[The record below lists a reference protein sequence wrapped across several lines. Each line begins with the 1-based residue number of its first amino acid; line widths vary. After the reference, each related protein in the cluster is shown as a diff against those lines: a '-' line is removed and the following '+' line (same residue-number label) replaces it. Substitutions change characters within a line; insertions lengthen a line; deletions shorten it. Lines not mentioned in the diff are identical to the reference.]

1 MKWGN
6 WDAILLAFLAAILQ
20 TTVIYN
26 YLALFFKR
34 ESSLSNNIILITVFI
49 INIICSFITTIF
61 SLPPVVNVILS
72 TVCFSFFLIIFKG
85 HFSSKAIFIALILS
99 IISALELVSRVLLS
113 YKEKLYNSQ
122 IFDIYTEVIAIIILA
137 IFFYV
142 LRLTI
147 KRRVGSKQNNK
158 IHSLILFPISNI
170 IIMGILFYNG
180 YLKNKTTTFA
190 IIIVLILN
198 TLVSYVV
205 MNEIDRAIIQSR
217 KNELIS
223 QQLVNIQ
230 MQNIHLSGQYKL
242 LFNLIHSENRFFLD
256 LYQKNLSSEELY
268 HLLDKRLEHVNKVLI
283 KLQDPKKVNSIQ
295 MVLDYFVK
303 QAQAMGLKVV
313 IEGQDNENITQPD
326 YLLKVM
332 NILTIILSNALEH
345 AKEVKQGEISIN
357 YFGDQRGAI
366 YTVVNNFKKNPKIH
380 DYQIDFLEQ
389 HGLDLQQAHQ
399 IVDEMSGEITTSV
412 HDNYFKVEVI
422 LPNN

>member
-34 ESSLSNNIILITVFI
+34 KSSVSNFIVILIFI
-49 INIICSFITTIF
+49 INIILSWMTTIF
-61 SLPPVVNVILS
+61 VFPVYINFILS
-72 TVCFSFFLIIFKG
+72 ILCWLLFLIIFNGYLSLK
-85 HFSSKAIFIALILS
+85 FIFITLIFS
-99 IISALELVSRVLLS
+99 ITSSAELIIMVLLS
-113 YKEKLYNSQ
+113 YCKNIYDQ
-122 IFDIYTEVIAIIILA
+122 QMFRIYTEVIIMIILSV
-137 IFFYV
+137 FFYV
-142 LRLTI
+142 LRSII
-147 KRRVGSKQNNK
+147 KRRLGSKQNNK
-158 IHSLILFPISNI
+158 VHSLILFPVSNI
-170 IIMGILFYNG
+170 AIMFILFYNN
-180 YLKNKTTTFA
+180 YLKTKTTTFA

-198 TLVSYVV
+198 TLISYVV
-205 MNEIDRAIIQSR
+205 MNEIDKAIIQSR

-230 MQNIHLSGQYKL
+230 MQNIHLSNQYKQ
-242 LFNLIHSENRFFLD
+242 LFKLIHSENRFFLD
-256 LYQKNLSSEELY
+256 LYQKHLSSEELY
-268 HLLDKRLEHVNKVLI
+268 QLLDKRLEHVNKVLI

-303 QAQAMGLKVV
+303 QAQAKGLKVV

-366 YTVVNNFKKNPKIH
+366 YTVVNTFKKNPKIH
-380 DYQIDFLEQ
+380 DYRIELLEQ

-399 IVDEMSGEITTSV
+399 IVNEMAGEITTSV
-412 HDNYFKVEVI
+412 HDNYFKIEVI

>member
-34 ESSLSNNIILITVFI
+34 KSSINNIIVILIFI
-49 INIICSFITTIF
+49 INIILSWMTTIF
-61 SLPPVVNVILS
+61 VFPVYINFILS
-72 TVCFSFFLIIFKG
+72 ILCWLLFSIVFNGYLSLKAMLIT
-85 HFSSKAIFIALILS
+85 LILS
-99 IISALELVSRVLLS
+99 ITTALELVSVVLLS
-113 YKEKLYNSQ
+113 YCTTLYDQQ
-122 IFDIYTEVIAIIILA
+122 IFRIYNETIVIITLSV
-137 IFFYV
+137 IFYF
-142 LRLTI
+142 LRSI
-147 KRRVGSKQNNK
+147 VKRRLGSKQNNK
-158 IHSLILFPISNI
+158 VHSLILFPITNMA
-170 IIMGILFYNG
+170 IMFILFYNN
-180 YLKNKTTTFA
+180 YLKTRTTTFA

-198 TLVSYVV
+198 TLVSYIV
-205 MNEIDRAIIQSR
+205 MNEIDKAVIQSR

-230 MQNIHLSGQYKL
+230 MQNIRLSNQYKL

-256 LYQKNLSSEELY
+256 LYQKHPSSEELY
-268 HLLDKRLEHVNKVLI
+268 QLLDKRLEHVNKVLI

-303 QAQAMGLKVV
+303 QAQAKGLRVV

-326 YLLKVM
+326 YLLNVM

-357 YFGDQRGAI
+357 YFGDRRGVI
-366 YTVVNNFKKNPKIH
+366 YTVVNTFKKNPKIH
-380 DYQIDFLEQ
+380 DYRIDLLEQ
-389 HGLDLQQAHQ
+389 RGLDLQQAHQ
-399 IVDEMSGEITTSV
+399 IVNEMAGEITTSV

-422 LPNN
+422 LPHN

>member
-6 WDAILLAFLAAILQ
+6 WDAIFLAFLAAILQ

-34 ESSLSNNIILITVFI
+34 KSSISGIIIIIIIITNIFGSYLTTVLILPPIVNIIFAVIYLSLFLMIFDGHLSIKLVFL
-49 INIICSFITTIF
+49 T
-61 SLPPVVNVILS
+61 
-72 TVCFSFFLIIFKG
+72 
-85 HFSSKAIFIALILS
+85 LILT
-99 IISALELVSRVLLS
+99 IGIALELASRVLLS
-113 YKEKLYNSQ
+113 DVRTIYTPQ
-122 IFDIYTEVIAIIILA
+122 IFDIYTEVFAMVILA
-137 IFFYV
+137 TFFYILKSTV
-142 LRLTI
+142 
-147 KRRVGSKQNNK
+147 KRRWGSKQNNK
-158 IHSLILFPISNI
+158 IHSLILFPISNMA
-170 IIMGILFYNG
+170 IMFILFYNN
-180 YLKNKTTTFA
+180 YLKTKTTTFA

-198 TLVSYVV
+198 TLISYVV
-205 MNEIDRAIIQSR
+205 MNEIDKAVIQSR

-242 LFNLIHSENRFFLD
+242 LFSLIHSENRFFLD
-256 LYQKNLSSEELY
+256 LYQKHLSSEELY
-268 HLLDKRLEHVNKVLI
+268 QLLDKRLEHVNKVLI

-303 QAQAMGLKVV
+303 QAQASGLKVV

-345 AKEVKQGEISIN
+345 AKEVNQGEISIN

-366 YTVVNNFKKNPKIH
+366 YTVVNTFKKNPKIH
-380 DYQIDFLEQ
+380 DYRIDLLEQ
-389 HGLDLQQAHQ
+389 RGVDLQQAHQ
-399 IVDEMSGEITTSV
+399 IVDEMAGEITTSV

>member
-34 ESSLSNNIILITVFI
+34 KSSINNIIVILIFI
-49 INIICSFITTIF
+49 INIILSWMTTMF
-61 SLPPVVNVILS
+61 VLPVYINFILS
-72 TVCFSFFLIIFKG
+72 ILCCLLFLIIFNGYLSLK
-85 HFSSKAIFIALILS
+85 FIFITLIFS
-99 IISALELVSRVLLS
+99 ITSSAELIIMVLLS
-113 YKEKLYNSQ
+113 YCKNIYDQ
-122 IFDIYTEVIAIIILA
+122 QMFRIYTEVIIMIILSV
-137 IFFYV
+137 FFYV
-142 LRLTI
+142 LRSII
-147 KRRVGSKQNNK
+147 KRRLGSKQNNK
-158 IHSLILFPISNI
+158 VHSLILFPVSNI
-170 IIMGILFYNG
+170 AIMFILFYNN
-180 YLKNKTTTFA
+180 YLRTKTTTFA

-198 TLVSYVV
+198 TLISYVV
-205 MNEIDRAIIQSR
+205 MNEIDKAIIQSR

-230 MQNIHLSGQYKL
+230 MQNIHLSNQYKQ
-242 LFNLIHSENRFFLD
+242 LFKLIHSENRFFLD
-256 LYQKNLSSEELY
+256 LYQKHLSSEELY
-268 HLLDKRLEHVNKVLI
+268 QLLDKRLEHVNKVLI

-303 QAQAMGLKVV
+303 QAQAKGLKVV

-366 YTVVNNFKKNPKIH
+366 YTVINTFKKNPKIH
-380 DYQIDFLEQ
+380 DYRIELLEQ

-399 IVDEMSGEITTSV
+399 IVNEMAGEITTSV

-422 LPNN
+422 LPHN

>member
-34 ESSLSNNIILITVFI
+34 KSSVSNFIVILIFI
-49 INIICSFITTIF
+49 INIILSWMTTIF
-61 SLPPVVNVILS
+61 VFPVYINFILS
-72 TVCFSFFLIIFKG
+72 ILCWLLFSIVFNGYLSLKAMLIT
-85 HFSSKAIFIALILS
+85 LILS
-99 IISALELVSRVLLS
+99 ITTALELVSVVLLS
-113 YKEKLYNSQ
+113 YCTTLYDQQ
-122 IFDIYTEVIAIIILA
+122 IFRIYNETIVIITLSV
-137 IFFYV
+137 IFYF
-142 LRLTI
+142 LRSI
-147 KRRVGSKQNNK
+147 VKRRLGSKQNNK
-158 IHSLILFPISNI
+158 VHSLILFPITNMA
-170 IIMGILFYNG
+170 IMFILFYNN
-180 YLKNKTTTFA
+180 YLKTRTTTFA

-198 TLVSYVV
+198 TLVSYIV
-205 MNEIDRAIIQSR
+205 MNEIDKAVIQSR

-230 MQNIHLSGQYKL
+230 MQNIRLSNQYKL

-256 LYQKNLSSEELY
+256 LYQKHPSSEELY
-268 HLLDKRLEHVNKVLI
+268 QLLDKRLERVNKVLI

-303 QAQAMGLKVV
+303 QAQANNLKVV

-366 YTVVNNFKKNPKIH
+366 YTVVNTFKKNPKIH
-380 DYQIDFLEQ
+380 DYRIELLEQ

-399 IVDEMSGEITTSV
+399 IVNEMAGEITTSV

-422 LPNN
+422 LPHN

>member
-26 YLALFFKR
+26 YLTLFFKR
-34 ESSLSNNIILITVFI
+34 KSYISSSIILITVFI

-61 SLPPVVNVILS
+61 SLPPIVNVILS
-72 TVCFSFFLIIFKG
+72 AVCFSFFLMIFKG
-85 HFSSKAIFIALILS
+85 HLSSKVVFIALILS

-113 YKEKLYNSQ
+113 YKAKLYNSQ

-137 IFFYV
+137 TFFYV
-142 LRLTI
+142 LRSTI

-170 IIMGILFYNG
+170 IIMFILFYNN
-180 YLKNKTTTFA
+180 YLENKTTTFS
-190 IIIVLILN
+190 IVIVLILN
-198 TLVSYVV
+198 TLISYIV
-205 MNEIDRAIIQSR
+205 MNEIDKAIIQSR

-256 LYQKNLSSEELY
+256 LYQKHLSSEELY
-268 HLLDKRLEHVNKVLI
+268 QLLDKRLEHVNKVLI

-303 QAQAMGLKVV
+303 QAQANGLKVV

-326 YLLKVM
+326 YLLNVM

-345 AKEVKQGEISIN
+345 AKEVKQGEIIIN

-380 DYQIDFLEQ
+380 DYRIELLEQ
-389 HGLDLQQAHQ
+389 RGLDLQQAHQ
-399 IVDEMSGEITTSV
+399 IVDEMAGEITTSI

>member
-34 ESSLSNNIILITVFI
+34 KSSISGIIIIIIIITNIFGSYLTTVLILPNIVNIIFAIIYLSLFLMIFDGHLSIKLVFL
-49 INIICSFITTIF
+49 T
-61 SLPPVVNVILS
+61 
-72 TVCFSFFLIIFKG
+72 
-85 HFSSKAIFIALILS
+85 LILT
-99 IISALELVSRVLLS
+99 IGIALELASRVLLS
-113 YKEKLYNSQ
+113 YVRTIYTPQ
-122 IFDIYTEVIAIIILA
+122 IFDIYTEVFAMV
-137 IFFYV
+137 IFTTLFYV
-142 LRLTI
+142 LKSTV
-147 KRRVGSKQNNK
+147 KRRWGSKQNNK
-158 IHSLILFPISNI
+158 VHSLILFPISNI

-205 MNEIDRAIIQSR
+205 MNEIDKAVIQSR

-256 LYQKNLSSEELY
+256 LYQKHLSSEELY
-268 HLLDKRLEHVNKVLI
+268 RLLDERLERVNKVLI

-303 QAQAMGLKVV
+303 QAQANGLKVV

-326 YLLKVM
+326 YLLNVM

-345 AKEVKQGEISIN
+345 AKEVNPGEISIN

-366 YTVVNNFKKNPKIH
+366 YTVVNTFKKNPKIH
-380 DYQIDFLEQ
+380 DYRIELLEQ
-389 HGLDLQQAHQ
+389 RGVDLQQAHQ
-399 IVDEMSGEITTSV
+399 IVDEMAGEITTSV

>member
-34 ESSLSNNIILITVFI
+34 KSSISGIIIIIIIITNIFGSYLTTV
-49 INIICSFITTIF
+49 
-61 SLPPVVNVILS
+61 
-72 TVCFSFFLIIFKG
+72 
-85 HFSSKAIFIALILS
+85 LILPNIVNIVFAIIYLSLFLMIFDGHLS
-99 IISALELVSRVLLS
+99 IKLVFLTLILTIGIALELASRVLLS
-113 YKEKLYNSQ
+113 DVRSIYTPQ
-122 IFDIYTEVIAIIILA
+122 IFDIYTEVFAMV
-137 IFFYV
+137 IFTTLFYV
-142 LRLTI
+142 LKSTV
-147 KRRVGSKQNNK
+147 KRRWGSKQNNK
-158 IHSLILFPISNI
+158 VHSLILFPISNI

-205 MNEIDRAIIQSR
+205 MNEIDKAVIQSR

-223 QQLVNIQ
+223 QQLINIQ

-242 LFNLIHSENRFFLD
+242 LFSLIHSENRFFLN
-256 LYQKNLSSEELY
+256 LYQKHLSSEELY
-268 HLLDKRLEHVNKVLI
+268 QLLDKRLEHVNKVLI

-303 QAQAMGLKVV
+303 QAQASGLKVV

-326 YLLKVM
+326 YLLNVM

-345 AKEVKQGEISIN
+345 AKEVNPGEIS
-357 YFGDQRGAI
+357 
-366 YTVVNNFKKNPKIH
+366 
-380 DYQIDFLEQ
+380 
-389 HGLDLQQAHQ
+389 
-399 IVDEMSGEITTSV
+399 
-412 HDNYFKVEVI
+412 
-422 LPNN
+422 

>member
-34 ESSLSNNIILITVFI
+34 KSSINNIIVILIFI
-49 INIICSFITTIF
+49 INIILSWMTTIF
-61 SLPPVVNVILS
+61 VFPVYINFILS
-72 TVCFSFFLIIFKG
+72 ILCWLLFLIIFNGYLSLK
-85 HFSSKAIFIALILS
+85 FIFITLIFS
-99 IISALELVSRVLLS
+99 ITSSAELIIMVLLS
-113 YKEKLYNSQ
+113 YCKNIYDQ
-122 IFDIYTEVIAIIILA
+122 QMFRIYTEVIIMIILSV
-137 IFFYV
+137 FFYV
-142 LRLTI
+142 LRSII
-147 KRRVGSKQNNK
+147 KRRLGSKQNNK
-158 IHSLILFPISNI
+158 VHSLILFPVSNI
-170 IIMGILFYNG
+170 AIMFILFYNN
-180 YLKNKTTTFA
+180 YLRTKTTTFA

-198 TLVSYVV
+198 TLISYVV
-205 MNEIDRAIIQSR
+205 MNEIDKAIIQSR

-230 MQNIHLSGQYKL
+230 MQNIHLSNQYKL

-256 LYQKNLSSEELY
+256 LYQKHLSSEELY
-268 HLLDKRLEHVNKVLI
+268 QLLDKRLEHVNKALI

-303 QAQAMGLKVV
+303 QAQAKGLKVV

-326 YLLKVM
+326 YLLNVM

-357 YFGDQRGAI
+357 YFGDRRGAI
-366 YTVVNNFKKNPKIH
+366 YTVVNTFKKNPKIH
-380 DYQIDFLEQ
+380 DYRIELLEQ

-399 IVDEMSGEITTSV
+399 IVNEMAGEITTSV

-422 LPNN
+422 LPHN

>member
-26 YLALFFKR
+26 YLTLFFKR
-34 ESSLSNNIILITVFI
+34 KSYISSSIILITVFI

-61 SLPPVVNVILS
+61 SLPPIVNVILS
-72 TVCFSFFLIIFKG
+72 AVCFSFFLMIFKG
-85 HFSSKAIFIALILS
+85 HLSSKVVFIALILS

-113 YKEKLYNSQ
+113 YKTKLYNSQ

-137 IFFYV
+137 TFFYV
-142 LRLTI
+142 LRSTI
-147 KRRVGSKQNNK
+147 KRRVGSKQNNN

-170 IIMGILFYNG
+170 IIMFILFYNN
-180 YLKNKTTTFA
+180 YLENKTTTFS
-190 IIIVLILN
+190 IVIVLILN
-198 TLVSYVV
+198 TLISYIV
-205 MNEIDRAIIQSR
+205 MNEIDKAIIQSR

-230 MQNIHLSGQYKL
+230 MQNIHLSNQYKL
-242 LFNLIHSENRFFLD
+242 LFKLIHSENRFFLD
-256 LYQKNLSSEELY
+256 LYQKHLSSEELY
-268 HLLDKRLEHVNKVLI
+268 QLLDKRLEHVNKVLI

-303 QAQAMGLKVV
+303 QAQANGLKVV

-326 YLLKVM
+326 YLLNVM

-345 AKEVKQGEISIN
+345 AKEVKQGEIIIN

-366 YTVVNNFKKNPKIH
+366 YTVVNNFKKDPKIH
-380 DYQIDFLEQ
+380 DYRIELLEQ
-389 HGLDLQQAHQ
+389 RGLDLQQAHQ
-399 IVDEMSGEITTSV
+399 IVDEMAGEITTSI

>member
-34 ESSLSNNIILITVFI
+34 KTSISGIIIIIIIITNIFGSYLTTVLILPPIVNIIFAIIYLSLFLMIFDGHLSIKLVFL
-49 INIICSFITTIF
+49 T
-61 SLPPVVNVILS
+61 
-72 TVCFSFFLIIFKG
+72 
-85 HFSSKAIFIALILS
+85 LILT
-99 IISALELVSRVLLS
+99 IGIALELASRVLLS
-113 YKEKLYNSQ
+113 DARSIYNSQ
-122 IFDIYTEVIAIIILA
+122 IFDIYTEVFAMVIFATLFYILKST
-137 IFFYV
+137 V
-142 LRLTI
+142 
-147 KRRVGSKQNNK
+147 KRRWGSKQNNK
-158 IHSLILFPISNI
+158 IHSLILFPISNMA
-170 IIMGILFYNG
+170 IMFILFYNN
-180 YLKNKTTTFA
+180 YLKTKTTTFA

-198 TLVSYVV
+198 TLVSYIV
-205 MNEIDRAIIQSR
+205 MNEIDKAVIQSR

-256 LYQKNLSSEELY
+256 LYQKHLSSEELY
-268 HLLDKRLEHVNKVLI
+268 QLLDKRLEHVNKVLI

-303 QAQAMGLKVV
+303 QAQDNGLKVV

-332 NILTIILSNALEH
+332 NILTIILSNAVEH

-366 YTVVNNFKKNPKIH
+366 YTVVNTFKKNSKIQ
-380 DYQIDFLEQ
+380 DYRIELLEQ
-389 HGLDLQQAHQ
+389 RGVDLQQAHQ
-399 IVDEMSGEITTSV
+399 IVDEMAGEITTSV

>member
-34 ESSLSNNIILITVFI
+34 KSSISGIIIIIIIITNIFGSYLTTVLILPNIVNIIFAIIYLSLFLMIFDGHLSIKLVFL
-49 INIICSFITTIF
+49 T
-61 SLPPVVNVILS
+61 
-72 TVCFSFFLIIFKG
+72 
-85 HFSSKAIFIALILS
+85 LILT
-99 IISALELVSRVLLS
+99 IGIALELASRVLLS
-113 YKEKLYNSQ
+113 DVRAIYTPQ
-122 IFDIYTEVIAIIILA
+122 IFDIYTEVFAMV
-137 IFFYV
+137 IFTTLFYV
-142 LRLTI
+142 LKSTV
-147 KRRVGSKQNNK
+147 KRRWGSKQNNK
-158 IHSLILFPISNI
+158 VHSLILFPISNI

-205 MNEIDRAIIQSR
+205 MNEIDKAVIQSR

-256 LYQKNLSSEELY
+256 LYQKHLSSEELY
-268 HLLDKRLEHVNKVLI
+268 QLLDKRLEHVNKVLI

-303 QAQAMGLKVV
+303 QAQAKGLKVV

-366 YTVVNNFKKNPKIH
+366 YTVVNTFKKNPKIH

-399 IVDEMSGEITTSV
+399 IVDEMDGEITTSV

-422 LPNN
+422 LPHN

>member
-34 ESSLSNNIILITVFI
+34 KTSISGIIIIIIIITNIFGSYLTTVLILPPIVNIIFAIIYLSLFLMIFDGHLSIKLVFL
-49 INIICSFITTIF
+49 T
-61 SLPPVVNVILS
+61 
-72 TVCFSFFLIIFKG
+72 
-85 HFSSKAIFIALILS
+85 LILT
-99 IISALELVSRVLLS
+99 IGIALELASRVLLS
-113 YKEKLYNSQ
+113 DARSIYNSQ
-122 IFDIYTEVIAIIILA
+122 IFDIYTEVFAMVIFATLFYILKST
-137 IFFYV
+137 V
-142 LRLTI
+142 
-147 KRRVGSKQNNK
+147 KRRWGSKQNNK
-158 IHSLILFPISNI
+158 IHSLILFPISNMA
-170 IIMGILFYNG
+170 IMFILFYNN
-180 YLKNKTTTFA
+180 YLKTKTTTFA

-198 TLVSYVV
+198 TLVSYIV
-205 MNEIDRAIIQSR
+205 MNEIDKAVIQSR

-256 LYQKNLSSEELY
+256 LYQKHLSSEELY
-268 HLLDKRLEHVNKVLI
+268 QLLDKRLEHVNKVLI

-303 QAQAMGLKVV
+303 QAQANGLKVV

-345 AKEVKQGEISIN
+345 AKEVNPGEISIN

-366 YTVVNNFKKNPKIH
+366 YTVVNTFKKNSKIH
-380 DYQIDFLEQ
+380 DYQIELLEQ
-389 HGLDLQQAHQ
+389 RGLDLQQAHQ
-399 IVDEMSGEITTSV
+399 IVDEMAGEITTSV

>member
-34 ESSLSNNIILITVFI
+34 KSSVSNIIVILIFI
-49 INIICSFITTIF
+49 INIILSWMTTIF
-61 SLPPVVNVILS
+61 VFPVYINFILS
-72 TVCFSFFLIIFKG
+72 ILCWLLFLIIFNGYLSLK
-85 HFSSKAIFIALILS
+85 FIFITLIFS
-99 IISALELVSRVLLS
+99 ITSSAELIIMVLLS
-113 YKEKLYNSQ
+113 YCKNIYDQ
-122 IFDIYTEVIAIIILA
+122 QMFRIYTEVIIMIILSV
-137 IFFYV
+137 FFYV
-142 LRLTI
+142 LRSII
-147 KRRVGSKQNNK
+147 KRRLGSKQNNK
-158 IHSLILFPISNI
+158 VHSLILFPVSNI
-170 IIMGILFYNG
+170 AIMFILFYNN
-180 YLKNKTTTFA
+180 YLRTKTTTFA

-198 TLVSYVV
+198 TLVSYIV
-205 MNEIDRAIIQSR
+205 MNEIDKAVIQSR

-230 MQNIHLSGQYKL
+230 MQNIHLSNQYKL
-242 LFNLIHSENRFFLD
+242 LFNLIHSENKFFLD
-256 LYQKNLSSEELY
+256 LYHKHPSSEELY
-268 HLLDKRLEHVNKVLI
+268 QLLDKRLEHVNKVLI

-303 QAQAMGLKVV
+303 QAQASGLKVV

-357 YFGDQRGAI
+357 YFGDRRGAI
-366 YTVVNNFKKNPKIH
+366 YTVVNTFKKNPKIH
-380 DYQIDFLEQ
+380 DYRIELLEQ

-399 IVDEMSGEITTSV
+399 IVNEMAGEITTSV

-422 LPNN
+422 LPHN

>member
-34 ESSLSNNIILITVFI
+34 KSSVSNIIVILIFI
-49 INIICSFITTIF
+49 INIILSWMTTIF
-61 SLPPVVNVILS
+61 VFPVYINFILS
-72 TVCFSFFLIIFKG
+72 ILCWLLFLIIFNGYLSLK
-85 HFSSKAIFIALILS
+85 FIFITLIFS
-99 IISALELVSRVLLS
+99 ITSSAELIIMVLLS
-113 YKEKLYNSQ
+113 YCKNIYDQ
-122 IFDIYTEVIAIIILA
+122 QMFRIYTEVIIMIILSV
-137 IFFYV
+137 FFYV
-142 LRLTI
+142 LRSII
-147 KRRVGSKQNNK
+147 KRRLGSKQNNK
-158 IHSLILFPISNI
+158 VHSLILFPVSNI
-170 IIMGILFYNG
+170 AIMFILFYNN
-180 YLKNKTTTFA
+180 YLKIKTTTFA

-198 TLVSYVV
+198 TLISYVV
-205 MNEIDRAIIQSR
+205 MNEIDKAIIQSR

-230 MQNIHLSGQYKL
+230 MQNIHLSNQYKQ
-242 LFNLIHSENRFFLD
+242 LFKLIHSENRFFLE
-256 LYQKNLSSEELY
+256 LYQKHLSSEELY
-268 HLLDKRLEHVNKVLI
+268 QLLDKRLERVNKVLI

-303 QAQAMGLKVV
+303 QAQDNGLKVV

-357 YFGDQRGAI
+357 YFGDRRGAI
-366 YTVVNNFKKNPKIH
+366 YTVVNTFKKNPKIH
-380 DYQIDFLEQ
+380 DYRIELLEQ

-399 IVDEMSGEITTSV
+399 IVNEMAGEITTSV

-422 LPNN
+422 LPHN

>member
-34 ESSLSNNIILITVFI
+34 KSSVSNFIVILIFI
-49 INIICSFITTIF
+49 INIILSWMTTIF
-61 SLPPVVNVILS
+61 VFPVYINFILS
-72 TVCFSFFLIIFKG
+72 ILCWLLFSIVFNGYLSLKAMLIT
-85 HFSSKAIFIALILS
+85 LILS
-99 IISALELVSRVLLS
+99 ITTALELVSVVLLS
-113 YKEKLYNSQ
+113 YCTTLYDQQ
-122 IFDIYTEVIAIIILA
+122 IFRIYNETIVIITLSV
-137 IFFYV
+137 IFYF
-142 LRLTI
+142 LRSI
-147 KRRVGSKQNNK
+147 VKRRLGSKQNNK
-158 IHSLILFPISNI
+158 VHSLILFPITNMA
-170 IIMGILFYNG
+170 IMFILFYNN
-180 YLKNKTTTFA
+180 YLKTRTTTFA

-198 TLVSYVV
+198 TLVSYIV
-205 MNEIDRAIIQSR
+205 MNEIDKAVIQSR

-230 MQNIHLSGQYKL
+230 MQNIRLSNQYKQ
-242 LFNLIHSENRFFLD
+242 LFKLIHSENRFFLD
-256 LYQKNLSSEELY
+256 LYQKHLSSEELY
-268 HLLDKRLEHVNKVLI
+268 QLLDKRLEHVNKVLI

-303 QAQAMGLKVV
+303 QAQANNLKVV

-332 NILTIILSNALEH
+332 NILTIILSNAVEH

-366 YTVVNNFKKNPKIH
+366 YTVVNTFKKNPKIH
-380 DYQIDFLEQ
+380 DYRIELLEQ

-399 IVDEMSGEITTSV
+399 IVNEMAGEITTSV

-422 LPNN
+422 LPHN

>member
-34 ESSLSNNIILITVFI
+34 KSSISGIIIIIIIITNIFGSYLTTVLILPNIVNIIFAIIYLSLFLMIFDGHLSIKLVFL
-49 INIICSFITTIF
+49 T
-61 SLPPVVNVILS
+61 
-72 TVCFSFFLIIFKG
+72 
-85 HFSSKAIFIALILS
+85 LILT
-99 IISALELVSRVLLS
+99 IGIALELASRVLLS
-113 YKEKLYNSQ
+113 DVRAIYTPQ
-122 IFDIYTEVIAIIILA
+122 IFDIYTEVFAMV
-137 IFFYV
+137 IFTTLFYV
-142 LRLTI
+142 LKSTV
-147 KRRVGSKQNNK
+147 KRRWGSKQNNK
-158 IHSLILFPISNI
+158 VHSLILFPISNI

-205 MNEIDRAIIQSR
+205 MNEIDKAVIQSR

-256 LYQKNLSSEELY
+256 LYQKHLSSEELY
-268 HLLDKRLEHVNKVLI
+268 RLLDKRLEHVNKVLI

-303 QAQAMGLKVV
+303 QAQANGLKVV

-326 YLLKVM
+326 YLLNVM

-345 AKEVKQGEISIN
+345 AKEVNPGEISIN

-366 YTVVNNFKKNPKIH
+366 YTVVNTFKKNPKIH
-380 DYQIDFLEQ
+380 DYRIELLEQ
-389 HGLDLQQAHQ
+389 RGVDLQQAHQ
-399 IVDEMSGEITTSV
+399 IVDEMAGEITTSV

>member
-34 ESSLSNNIILITVFI
+34 KSSINNIIVILIFI
-49 INIICSFITTIF
+49 INIILSWMTTIF
-61 SLPPVVNVILS
+61 VFPVYINFILS
-72 TVCFSFFLIIFKG
+72 ILCWLLFSIVFNGYLSLKAMLIT
-85 HFSSKAIFIALILS
+85 LILS
-99 IISALELVSRVLLS
+99 ITTALELVSVVLLS
-113 YKEKLYNSQ
+113 YCTTLYDQQ
-122 IFDIYTEVIAIIILA
+122 IFRIYNETIVIITLSV
-137 IFFYV
+137 IFYF
-142 LRLTI
+142 LRSI
-147 KRRVGSKQNNK
+147 VKRRLGSKQNNK
-158 IHSLILFPISNI
+158 VHSLILFPITNMA
-170 IIMGILFYNG
+170 IMFILFYNN
-180 YLKNKTTTFA
+180 YLKTRTTTFA

-198 TLVSYVV
+198 TLVSYIV
-205 MNEIDRAIIQSR
+205 MNEIDKAVIQSR

-256 LYQKNLSSEELY
+256 LYQKHPSSEELY
-268 HLLDKRLEHVNKVLI
+268 QLLDKRLEHVNKVLI

-303 QAQAMGLKVV
+303 QAQDNGLKVV
-313 IEGQDNENITQPD
+313 IEGHDNENITQPD
-326 YLLKVM
+326 YLLNVM

-357 YFGDQRGAI
+357 YFGDRRGAI
-366 YTVVNNFKKNPKIH
+366 YTVVNTFKKNPKIH
-380 DYQIDFLEQ
+380 DYRIDLLEQ
-389 HGLDLQQAHQ
+389 RGLDLQQAHQ
-399 IVDEMSGEITTSV
+399 IVNEMAGEITTSV

-422 LPNN
+422 LPHN

>member
-34 ESSLSNNIILITVFI
+34 KTSISGIIIIIIIITNIFGSYLTTVLILPPIVNIIFAIIYLSLFLMIFDGHLSIKLVFL
-49 INIICSFITTIF
+49 T
-61 SLPPVVNVILS
+61 
-72 TVCFSFFLIIFKG
+72 
-85 HFSSKAIFIALILS
+85 LILT
-99 IISALELVSRVLLS
+99 IGIALELASRVLLS
-113 YKEKLYNSQ
+113 DARSIYNSQ
-122 IFDIYTEVIAIIILA
+122 IFDIYTEVFAMVIFATLFYILKST
-137 IFFYV
+137 V
-142 LRLTI
+142 
-147 KRRVGSKQNNK
+147 KRRWGSKQNNK
-158 IHSLILFPISNI
+158 IHSLILFPISNMA
-170 IIMGILFYNG
+170 IMFILFYNN
-180 YLKNKTTTFA
+180 YLKTKTTTFA

-198 TLVSYVV
+198 TLVSYIV
-205 MNEIDRAIIQSR
+205 MNEIDKAVIQSR

-256 LYQKNLSSEELY
+256 LYQKHLSSEELY
-268 HLLDKRLEHVNKVLI
+268 LLLDKRLEHVNKVLI

-303 QAQAMGLKVV
+303 QAQDNGLKVV

-332 NILTIILSNALEH
+332 NILTIILSNAVEH

-366 YTVVNNFKKNPKIH
+366 YTVVNTFKKNSKIH
-380 DYQIDFLEQ
+380 DYRIELLEQ
-389 HGLDLQQAHQ
+389 RGVDLQQAHQ
-399 IVDEMSGEITTSV
+399 IVDEMAGEITTSV

>member
-34 ESSLSNNIILITVFI
+34 KSSVSNFIVILIFI
-49 INIICSFITTIF
+49 INIILSWMTTIF
-61 SLPPVVNVILS
+61 VFPVYINFILS
-72 TVCFSFFLIIFKG
+72 ILCWLLFSIVFNGYLSLKAMLIT
-85 HFSSKAIFIALILS
+85 LILS
-99 IISALELVSRVLLS
+99 ITTALELVSVVLLS
-113 YKEKLYNSQ
+113 YCTTLYDQQ
-122 IFDIYTEVIAIIILA
+122 IFRIYNETIVIITLSV
-137 IFFYV
+137 IFYF
-142 LRLTI
+142 LRSI
-147 KRRVGSKQNNK
+147 VKRRLGSKQNNK
-158 IHSLILFPISNI
+158 VHSLILFPITNMA
-170 IIMGILFYNG
+170 IMFILFYNN
-180 YLKNKTTTFA
+180 YLKTRTTTFA

-198 TLVSYVV
+198 TLVSYIV
-205 MNEIDRAIIQSR
+205 MNEIDKAVIQSR

-256 LYQKNLSSEELY
+256 LYQKHLSSEELY
-268 HLLDKRLEHVNKVLI
+268 QLLDKRLEHVNKVLI

-345 AKEVKQGEISIN
+345 ATEVKQGEIIIN
-357 YFGDQRGAI
+357 YFGDRRGVI
-366 YTVVNNFKKNPKIH
+366 YTVVNTFKKNPKIH
-380 DYQIDFLEQ
+380 DYRIELLEQ

-399 IVDEMSGEITTSV
+399 IVNEMAGEITTSV

-422 LPNN
+422 LPHN

>member
-34 ESSLSNNIILITVFI
+34 KSSINNIIVILIFI
-49 INIICSFITTIF
+49 INIILSWMTTIF
-61 SLPPVVNVILS
+61 VFPVYINFILS
-72 TVCFSFFLIIFKG
+72 ILCWLLFLIIFNGYLSLK
-85 HFSSKAIFIALILS
+85 FIFITLIFS
-99 IISALELVSRVLLS
+99 ITSSAELIIMVLLS
-113 YKEKLYNSQ
+113 YCKKIYDQ
-122 IFDIYTEVIAIIILA
+122 QMFRIYTEVIIMIILSV
-137 IFFYV
+137 FFYV
-142 LRLTI
+142 LRSII
-147 KRRVGSKQNNK
+147 KRRLGSKQNNK
-158 IHSLILFPISNI
+158 VRSLILFPVSNI
-170 IIMGILFYNG
+170 AIMFILFYNN
-180 YLKNKTTTFA
+180 YLRTKTTTFA

-198 TLVSYVV
+198 TLISYVV
-205 MNEIDRAIIQSR
+205 MNEIDKAIIQSR

-230 MQNIHLSGQYKL
+230 MQNIHLSNQYKQ
-242 LFNLIHSENRFFLD
+242 LFKLIHSENRFFLN
-256 LYQKNLSSEELY
+256 LYQKHLSSEELY
-268 HLLDKRLEHVNKVLI
+268 QLLDKRLEHVNKVLI

-303 QAQAMGLKVV
+303 QAQAKGLKVV
-313 IEGQDNENITQPD
+313 IAGQDNENITQPD

-366 YTVVNNFKKNPKIH
+366 YTVVNTFKKNPKIH
-380 DYQIDFLEQ
+380 DYRIELLEQ

-399 IVDEMSGEITTSV
+399 IVNEMAGEITTSV

>member
-34 ESSLSNNIILITVFI
+34 KTSISGIIIIIIIITNIFGSYLTTVLILPPIVNIIFAIIYLSLFLMIFDGHLSIKLVFL
-49 INIICSFITTIF
+49 T
-61 SLPPVVNVILS
+61 
-72 TVCFSFFLIIFKG
+72 
-85 HFSSKAIFIALILS
+85 LILT
-99 IISALELVSRVLLS
+99 IGIALELASRVLLS
-113 YKEKLYNSQ
+113 DARSIYNSQ
-122 IFDIYTEVIAIIILA
+122 IFDIYTEVFAMVIFATLFYILKST
-137 IFFYV
+137 V
-142 LRLTI
+142 
-147 KRRVGSKQNNK
+147 KRRWGSKQNNK
-158 IHSLILFPISNI
+158 IHSLILFPISNMA
-170 IIMGILFYNG
+170 IMFILFYNN
-180 YLKNKTTTFA
+180 YLKTKTTTFA

-198 TLVSYVV
+198 TLVSYIV
-205 MNEIDRAIIQSR
+205 MNEIDKAVIQSR

-256 LYQKNLSSEELY
+256 LYQKHLSSEELY
-268 HLLDKRLEHVNKVLI
+268 LLLDKRLEHVNKVLI

-303 QAQAMGLKVV
+303 QAQDNGLKVV

-332 NILTIILSNALEH
+332 NILTIILSNAVEH
-345 AKEVKQGEISIN
+345 AKEAKQGEISIN

-366 YTVVNNFKKNPKIH
+366 YTVVNTFKKNPKIH
-380 DYQIDFLEQ
+380 DYQIELLEQ
-389 HGLDLQQAHQ
+389 RGVDLQQAHQ
-399 IVDEMSGEITTSV
+399 IVDEMAGEITTSV

>member
-34 ESSLSNNIILITVFI
+34 KSSISGIIIIIIIITNIFGSYLTTV
-49 INIICSFITTIF
+49 
-61 SLPPVVNVILS
+61 
-72 TVCFSFFLIIFKG
+72 
-85 HFSSKAIFIALILS
+85 LILPNIVNIVFAIIYLSLFLMIFDGHLS
-99 IISALELVSRVLLS
+99 IKLVFLTLILTIGIALELASRVLLS
-113 YKEKLYNSQ
+113 DVRAIYTPQ
-122 IFDIYTEVIAIIILA
+122 IFDIYTEVFAMV
-137 IFFYV
+137 IFTTLFYV
-142 LRLTI
+142 LKSTV
-147 KRRVGSKQNNK
+147 KRRWGSKQNNK
-158 IHSLILFPISNI
+158 VHSLILFPISNI

-205 MNEIDRAIIQSR
+205 MNEIDKAVIQSR

-223 QQLVNIQ
+223 QQLINIQ

-256 LYQKNLSSEELY
+256 LYQKHLSSEELY
-268 HLLDKRLEHVNKVLI
+268 QLLDKRLEHVNKVLI

-303 QAQAMGLKVV
+303 QAQANGLKVV

-326 YLLKVM
+326 YLLNVM

-345 AKEVKQGEISIN
+345 AKEVNPGEISIN

-366 YTVVNNFKKNPKIH
+366 YTVVNTFKKNPKIH
-380 DYQIDFLEQ
+380 DYRIELLEQ
-389 HGLDLQQAHQ
+389 RGVDLQQAHQ
-399 IVDEMSGEITTSV
+399 IVDEMAGEITTSV

>member
-34 ESSLSNNIILITVFI
+34 KTSISGIIIIIIIITNIFGSYLTTV
-49 INIICSFITTIF
+49 
-61 SLPPVVNVILS
+61 
-72 TVCFSFFLIIFKG
+72 
-85 HFSSKAIFIALILS
+85 LILPNIVNIVFAIIYLSLFLMIFDGHLS
-99 IISALELVSRVLLS
+99 IKLVFLTLILTIGIALELASRVLLS
-113 YKEKLYNSQ
+113 DVRAIYTPQ
-122 IFDIYTEVIAIIILA
+122 IFDIYTEVFAMV
-137 IFFYV
+137 IFTTLFYV
-142 LRLTI
+142 LKSTV
-147 KRRVGSKQNNK
+147 KRRWGSKQNNK
-158 IHSLILFPISNI
+158 VHSLILFPISNI

-205 MNEIDRAIIQSR
+205 MNEIDNAVIQSR

-242 LFNLIHSENRFFLD
+242 LFNLIHSENRFFLN
-256 LYQKNLSSEELY
+256 LYQKHLSSEELY
-268 HLLDKRLEHVNKVLI
+268 QLLDERLERVNKVLI

-303 QAQAMGLKVV
+303 QAQANGLKVV

-345 AKEVKQGEISIN
+345 AKEVNQGEISIN

-366 YTVVNNFKKNPKIH
+366 YTVVNTFKKNPKIH
-380 DYQIDFLEQ
+380 DYQIELLEQ
-389 HGLDLQQAHQ
+389 RGVDLQQAHQ
-399 IVDEMSGEITTSV
+399 IVDEMAGEITTSV

>member
-34 ESSLSNNIILITVFI
+34 KSSVSNFIVILIFI
-49 INIICSFITTIF
+49 INIILSWMTTIF
-61 SLPPVVNVILS
+61 VFPVYINFILS
-72 TVCFSFFLIIFKG
+72 ILCWLLFSIVFNGYLSLKAMLIT
-85 HFSSKAIFIALILS
+85 LILS
-99 IISALELVSRVLLS
+99 ITTALELVSVVLLS
-113 YKEKLYNSQ
+113 YCTTLYDQQ
-122 IFDIYTEVIAIIILA
+122 IFRIYNETIVIITLSV
-137 IFFYV
+137 IFYF
-142 LRLTI
+142 LRSI
-147 KRRVGSKQNNK
+147 VKRRLGSKQNNK
-158 IHSLILFPISNI
+158 VHSLILFPITNMA
-170 IIMGILFYNG
+170 IMFILFYNN
-180 YLKNKTTTFA
+180 YLKTRTTTFA

-198 TLVSYVV
+198 TLVSYIV
-205 MNEIDRAIIQSR
+205 MNEIDKAVIQSR

-268 HLLDKRLEHVNKVLI
+268 QLLDKRLEHVNKVLI

-303 QAQAMGLKVV
+303 QAQANNLKVV

-326 YLLKVM
+326 YLLNVM

-357 YFGDQRGAI
+357 YFGDRRGAI
-366 YTVVNNFKKNPKIH
+366 YTVVNTFKKNPKIH
-380 DYQIDFLEQ
+380 DYRIDLLEQ
-389 HGLDLQQAHQ
+389 RGLDLQQAHQ
-399 IVDEMSGEITTSV
+399 IVNEMAGEITTSV

-422 LPNN
+422 LPHN

>member
-6 WDAILLAFLAAILQ
+6 WDAILLAFLAAVLQ

-34 ESSLSNNIILITVFI
+34 KSSINNIIVILIFI
-49 INIICSFITTIF
+49 INIILSWMTTIF
-61 SLPPVVNVILS
+61 VFPVYINFILS
-72 TVCFSFFLIIFKG
+72 ILCWLLFSIVFNGYLSLKAMLIT
-85 HFSSKAIFIALILS
+85 LILS
-99 IISALELVSRVLLS
+99 ITTALELVSVVLLS
-113 YKEKLYNSQ
+113 YCTTLYDQQ
-122 IFDIYTEVIAIIILA
+122 IFRIYNETIVIITLSV
-137 IFFYV
+137 IFYF
-142 LRLTI
+142 LRSI
-147 KRRVGSKQNNK
+147 VKRRLGSKQNNK
-158 IHSLILFPISNI
+158 VHSLILFPITNMA
-170 IIMGILFYNG
+170 IMFILFYNN
-180 YLKNKTTTFA
+180 YLKTRTTTFA

-198 TLVSYVV
+198 TLVSYIV
-205 MNEIDRAIIQSR
+205 MNEIDKAVIQSR

-230 MQNIHLSGQYKL
+230 MQNIRLSNQYKL

-256 LYQKNLSSEELY
+256 LYQKHPSSEELY
-268 HLLDKRLEHVNKVLI
+268 QLLDKRLEHVNKVLI

-303 QAQAMGLKVV
+303 QAQAKGLKVV

-357 YFGDQRGAI
+357 YFGDRRGAI
-366 YTVVNNFKKNPKIH
+366 YTVVNTFKKNPKIH
-380 DYQIDFLEQ
+380 DYRIELLEQ

-399 IVDEMSGEITTSV
+399 IVNEMAGEITTSV

-422 LPNN
+422 LPHN

>member
-34 ESSLSNNIILITVFI
+34 KTSISGIIIIIIIITNIFGSYLTTVLILPPIVNIIFAIIYLSLFLMIFDGHLSIKLVFL
-49 INIICSFITTIF
+49 T
-61 SLPPVVNVILS
+61 
-72 TVCFSFFLIIFKG
+72 
-85 HFSSKAIFIALILS
+85 LILT
-99 IISALELVSRVLLS
+99 IGIALELASRVLLS
-113 YKEKLYNSQ
+113 DARSIYNSQ
-122 IFDIYTEVIAIIILA
+122 IFDIYTEVFAMVIFATLFYILKST
-137 IFFYV
+137 V
-142 LRLTI
+142 
-147 KRRVGSKQNNK
+147 KRRWGSKQNNK
-158 IHSLILFPISNI
+158 IHSLILFPISNMA
-170 IIMGILFYNG
+170 IMFILFYNN
-180 YLKNKTTTFA
+180 YLKTKTTTFA

-198 TLVSYVV
+198 TLVSYIV
-205 MNEIDRAIIQSR
+205 MNEIDKAVIQSR

-256 LYQKNLSSEELY
+256 LYQKHLSSEELY
-268 HLLDKRLEHVNKVLI
+268 QLLDKRLEHVNKVLI

-303 QAQAMGLKVV
+303 QAQDNGLKVV

-345 AKEVKQGEISIN
+345 AKEVNPGEISIN

-366 YTVVNNFKKNPKIH
+366 YTVVNTFKKNSKIH
-380 DYQIDFLEQ
+380 DYRIELLEQ
-389 HGLDLQQAHQ
+389 RGVDLQQAHQ
-399 IVDEMSGEITTSV
+399 IVDEMAGEITTSV

>member
-34 ESSLSNNIILITVFI
+34 KSSISGIIIIIIIITNIFGSYLTTVLILPNIVNIIFAIIYLSLFLMIFDGHLSIKLVFL
-49 INIICSFITTIF
+49 T
-61 SLPPVVNVILS
+61 
-72 TVCFSFFLIIFKG
+72 
-85 HFSSKAIFIALILS
+85 LILT
-99 IISALELVSRVLLS
+99 IGIALELASRVLLS
-113 YKEKLYNSQ
+113 DVRAIYTPQ
-122 IFDIYTEVIAIIILA
+122 IFDIYTEVFAMV
-137 IFFYV
+137 IFTTLFYV
-142 LRLTI
+142 LKSTV
-147 KRRVGSKQNNK
+147 KRRWGSKQNNK
-158 IHSLILFPISNI
+158 VHSLILFPISNI

-205 MNEIDRAIIQSR
+205 MNEIDKAVIQSR

-242 LFNLIHSENRFFLD
+242 LFSLIHSENRFFLD
-256 LYQKNLSSEELY
+256 LYQKHLSSEELY
-268 HLLDKRLEHVNKVLI
+268 QLLDKRLEHVNKVLI

-303 QAQAMGLKVV
+303 QAQANGLKVV

-332 NILTIILSNALEH
+332 NILTIILSNAVEH
-345 AKEVKQGEISIN
+345 AKEVNQGEISIN

-366 YTVVNNFKKNPKIH
+366 YTVVNTFKKNPKIH
-380 DYQIDFLEQ
+380 DYRIDLLEQ
-389 HGLDLQQAHQ
+389 RGVDLQQAHQ
-399 IVDEMSGEITTSV
+399 IVDEMAGEITTSV

>member
-34 ESSLSNNIILITVFI
+34 KSSINNIIVILIFI
-49 INIICSFITTIF
+49 INIILSWMTTIF
-61 SLPPVVNVILS
+61 VFPVYINFILS
-72 TVCFSFFLIIFKG
+72 ILCWLLFLIIFNGYLSLK
-85 HFSSKAIFIALILS
+85 FIFITLIFS
-99 IISALELVSRVLLS
+99 ITSSAELIIMVLLS
-113 YKEKLYNSQ
+113 YCKNIYDQ
-122 IFDIYTEVIAIIILA
+122 QMFRIYTEVIIMIILSV
-137 IFFYV
+137 FFYV
-142 LRLTI
+142 LRSII
-147 KRRVGSKQNNK
+147 KRRLGSKQNNK
-158 IHSLILFPISNI
+158 VHSLILFPVSNI
-170 IIMGILFYNG
+170 AIMFILFYNN
-180 YLKNKTTTFA
+180 YLRTKTTTFA

-198 TLVSYVV
+198 TLISYVV
-205 MNEIDRAIIQSR
+205 MNEIDKAIIQSR

-230 MQNIHLSGQYKL
+230 MQNIHLSNQYKQ
-242 LFNLIHSENRFFLD
+242 LFKLIHSENRFFLD

-268 HLLDKRLEHVNKVLI
+268 QLLDKRLEHVNKVLI

-303 QAQAMGLKVV
+303 QAQAKGLKVV
-313 IEGQDNENITQPD
+313 IEGQDNENISQPD

-366 YTVVNNFKKNPKIH
+366 YTVINTFKKNPKIH
-380 DYQIDFLEQ
+380 DYRIELLEQ

-399 IVDEMSGEITTSV
+399 IVNEMAGEITTSV

>member
-34 ESSLSNNIILITVFI
+34 KSSISGIIIIIIIITNIFGSYLTTVLILPNIVNIIFAIIYLSLFLMIFDGHLSIKLVFL
-49 INIICSFITTIF
+49 T
-61 SLPPVVNVILS
+61 
-72 TVCFSFFLIIFKG
+72 
-85 HFSSKAIFIALILS
+85 LILT
-99 IISALELVSRVLLS
+99 IGIALELASRVLLS
-113 YKEKLYNSQ
+113 DVRSIYTPQ
-122 IFDIYTEVIAIIILA
+122 IFDIYTEVFAMV
-137 IFFYV
+137 IFTTLFYV
-142 LRLTI
+142 LKSTV
-147 KRRVGSKQNNK
+147 KRRWGSKQNNK
-158 IHSLILFPISNI
+158 VHSLILFPISNI

-205 MNEIDRAIIQSR
+205 MNEIDKAVIQSR

-242 LFNLIHSENRFFLD
+242 LFSLIHSENRFFLD
-256 LYQKNLSSEELY
+256 LYQKHLSSEELY
-268 HLLDKRLEHVNKVLI
+268 QLLDKRLEHVNKVLI

-303 QAQAMGLKVV
+303 QAQANGLKVV

-326 YLLKVM
+326 YLLNVM

-345 AKEVKQGEISIN
+345 AKEVNPGEISIN

-366 YTVVNNFKKNPKIH
+366 YTVVNTFKKNPKIH
-380 DYQIDFLEQ
+380 DYQIELLEQ
-389 HGLDLQQAHQ
+389 RGVDLQQAHQ
-399 IVDEMSGEITTSV
+399 IVDEMAGEITTSV

>member
-34 ESSLSNNIILITVFI
+34 KSSVSNVIVILIFI
-49 INIICSFITTIF
+49 INIILSWMTTIF
-61 SLPPVVNVILS
+61 VFPVYINFILS
-72 TVCFSFFLIIFKG
+72 ILCWLLFSIVFNGYLSLKAMLIT
-85 HFSSKAIFIALILS
+85 LILS
-99 IISALELVSRVLLS
+99 ITTALELVSVVLLS
-113 YKEKLYNSQ
+113 YCTTLYDQQ
-122 IFDIYTEVIAIIILA
+122 IFRIYNETIVIITLSV
-137 IFFYV
+137 IFYF
-142 LRLTI
+142 LRSI
-147 KRRVGSKQNNK
+147 VKRRLGSKQNNK
-158 IHSLILFPISNI
+158 VHSLILFPITNMA
-170 IIMGILFYNG
+170 IMFILFYNN
-180 YLKNKTTTFA
+180 YLKTRTTTFA

-198 TLVSYVV
+198 TLVSYIV
-205 MNEIDRAIIQSR
+205 MNEIDKAVIQSR

-230 MQNIHLSGQYKL
+230 MQNIRLSNQYKL

-256 LYQKNLSSEELY
+256 LYQKHPSSEELY
-268 HLLDKRLEHVNKVLI
+268 QLLDKRLERVNKVLI

-303 QAQAMGLKVV
+303 QAQANNLKVV

-357 YFGDQRGAI
+357 YFGDQRGVI
-366 YTVVNNFKKNPKIH
+366 YTVVNTFKKNPKIH
-380 DYQIDFLEQ
+380 DYRIDLLEQ

-399 IVDEMSGEITTSV
+399 IVNEMAGEITTSV

-422 LPNN
+422 LPHN

>member
-34 ESSLSNNIILITVFI
+34 KSSVSNFIVILIFI
-49 INIICSFITTIF
+49 INIILSWMTTIF
-61 SLPPVVNVILS
+61 VFPVYINFILS
-72 TVCFSFFLIIFKG
+72 ILCWLLFSIVFNGYLSLKAMLIT
-85 HFSSKAIFIALILS
+85 LILS
-99 IISALELVSRVLLS
+99 ITTALELVSVVLLS
-113 YKEKLYNSQ
+113 YCTTLYDQQ
-122 IFDIYTEVIAIIILA
+122 IFRIYNETIVIITLSV
-137 IFFYV
+137 IFYF
-142 LRLTI
+142 LRSI
-147 KRRVGSKQNNK
+147 VKRRLGSKQNNK
-158 IHSLILFPISNI
+158 VHSLILFPITNMA
-170 IIMGILFYNG
+170 IMFILFYNN
-180 YLKNKTTTFA
+180 YLKTRTTTFA

-198 TLVSYVV
+198 TLVSYIV
-205 MNEIDRAIIQSR
+205 MNEIDKAVIQSR

-230 MQNIHLSGQYKL
+230 MQNIRLSNQYKL

-256 LYQKNLSSEELY
+256 LYQKHPSSEELY
-268 HLLDKRLEHVNKVLI
+268 QLLDKRLERVNKVLI

-303 QAQAMGLKVV
+303 QAQANNLKVV

-366 YTVVNNFKKNPKIH
+366 YTVVNTFKKNPKIH
-380 DYQIDFLEQ
+380 DYRIDLLEQ
-389 HGLDLQQAHQ
+389 RGLDLQQAHQ
-399 IVDEMSGEITTSV
+399 IVNEMAGEITTSV

-422 LPNN
+422 LPHN

>member
-34 ESSLSNNIILITVFI
+34 KSSVSNIIVILIFI
-49 INIICSFITTIF
+49 INIILSWMTTIF
-61 SLPPVVNVILS
+61 VFPVYINFILS
-72 TVCFSFFLIIFKG
+72 ILCWLLFLIIFNGYLSLK
-85 HFSSKAIFIALILS
+85 FIFITLIFS
-99 IISALELVSRVLLS
+99 ITSSAELIIMVLLS
-113 YKEKLYNSQ
+113 YCKNIYDQ
-122 IFDIYTEVIAIIILA
+122 QMFRIYTEVIIMIILSV
-137 IFFYV
+137 FFYV
-142 LRLTI
+142 LRSII
-147 KRRVGSKQNNK
+147 KRRLGSKQNNK
-158 IHSLILFPISNI
+158 VHSLILFPVSNI
-170 IIMGILFYNG
+170 AIMFILFYNN
-180 YLKNKTTTFA
+180 YLRTKTTTFA

-198 TLVSYVV
+198 TLVSYIV
-205 MNEIDRAIIQSR
+205 MNEIDKAVIQSR

-230 MQNIHLSGQYKL
+230 MQNIHLSNQYKL
-242 LFNLIHSENRFFLD
+242 LFNLIHSENKFFLD
-256 LYQKNLSSEELY
+256 LYQKHPSSEELY
-268 HLLDKRLEHVNKVLI
+268 QLLDKRLEHVNKVLI

-303 QAQAMGLKVV
+303 QAQASGLKVV

-326 YLLKVM
+326 YLLDVM

-357 YFGDQRGAI
+357 YFGDRRGAI
-366 YTVVNNFKKNPKIH
+366 YTVVNTFKKNPKIH

-399 IVDEMSGEITTSV
+399 IVNEMAGEITTSI

-422 LPNN
+422 LPHN

>member
-6 WDAILLAFLAAILQ
+6 WDAIFLAFLAAILQ

-34 ESSLSNNIILITVFI
+34 KSSISGIIIIIIIITNIFGSYLTTV
-49 INIICSFITTIF
+49 
-61 SLPPVVNVILS
+61 
-72 TVCFSFFLIIFKG
+72 
-85 HFSSKAIFIALILS
+85 LILPNIVNIVFAIMYLSLFLMIFDGHLS
-99 IISALELVSRVLLS
+99 IKLVFLTLILTIGIALELASRVLLS
-113 YKEKLYNSQ
+113 DVRSLYTPQ
-122 IFDIYTEVIAIIILA
+122 IFDIYTEVFAMV
-137 IFFYV
+137 IFTTLFYV
-142 LRLTI
+142 LKSTV
-147 KRRVGSKQNNK
+147 KRRWGSKQNNK
-158 IHSLILFPISNI
+158 VHSLILFPISNI

-205 MNEIDRAIIQSR
+205 MNEIDKAVIQSR

-223 QQLVNIQ
+223 QQLINIQ

-242 LFNLIHSENRFFLD
+242 LFSLIHSENRFFLD
-256 LYQKNLSSEELY
+256 LYQKHLSSEELY
-268 HLLDKRLEHVNKVLI
+268 QLLDKRLEHVNKVLI

-303 QAQAMGLKVV
+303 QAQANGLKVV

-326 YLLKVM
+326 YLLNVM

-345 AKEVKQGEISIN
+345 AKEVNPGEISIN

-366 YTVVNNFKKNPKIH
+366 YTVVNTFKKNPKIH
-380 DYQIDFLEQ
+380 DYRIELLEQ
-389 HGLDLQQAHQ
+389 RGVDLQQAHQ
-399 IVDEMSGEITTSV
+399 IVDEMAGEITTSV

>member
-34 ESSLSNNIILITVFI
+34 KSSVSNIIVILIFI
-49 INIICSFITTIF
+49 INIILSWMTTIF
-61 SLPPVVNVILS
+61 VFPVYINFILS
-72 TVCFSFFLIIFKG
+72 ILCWLLFLIIFNGYLSLK
-85 HFSSKAIFIALILS
+85 FIFITLIFS
-99 IISALELVSRVLLS
+99 ITSSAELIIMVLLS
-113 YKEKLYNSQ
+113 YCKNIYDQ
-122 IFDIYTEVIAIIILA
+122 QMFRIYTEVIIMIILSV
-137 IFFYV
+137 FFYV
-142 LRLTI
+142 LRSII
-147 KRRVGSKQNNK
+147 KRRLGSKQNNK
-158 IHSLILFPISNI
+158 VHSLILFPVSNI
-170 IIMGILFYNG
+170 AIMFILFYNN
-180 YLKNKTTTFA
+180 YLRTKTTTFA

-198 TLVSYVV
+198 TLISYVV
-205 MNEIDRAIIQSR
+205 MNEIDKAIIQSR

-230 MQNIHLSGQYKL
+230 MQNIHLSNQYKQ
-242 LFNLIHSENRFFLD
+242 LFKLIHSENSFFLN
-256 LYQKNLSSEELY
+256 LYQKHLSSEELY
-268 HLLDKRLEHVNKVLI
+268 QLLDKRLEHVNKALI

-303 QAQAMGLKVV
+303 QAQAKGLKVV

-326 YLLKVM
+326 YLLNVM

-366 YTVVNNFKKNPKIH
+366 YTVVNTFKKNPKIH

-399 IVDEMSGEITTSV
+399 IVDEMAGEITTSV

-422 LPNN
+422 LPHN

>member
-34 ESSLSNNIILITVFI
+34 KSSVSNIIVILIFI
-49 INIICSFITTIF
+49 INIILSWMTTIF
-61 SLPPVVNVILS
+61 VFPVYINFILS
-72 TVCFSFFLIIFKG
+72 ILCWLLFLIIFNGYLSLK
-85 HFSSKAIFIALILS
+85 FIFITLIFS
-99 IISALELVSRVLLS
+99 ITSSAELIIMVLLS
-113 YKEKLYNSQ
+113 YCKNIYDQ
-122 IFDIYTEVIAIIILA
+122 QMFRIYTEVIIMIILSV
-137 IFFYV
+137 FFYV
-142 LRLTI
+142 LRSII
-147 KRRVGSKQNNK
+147 KRRLGSKQNNK
-158 IHSLILFPISNI
+158 VHSLILFPVSNI
-170 IIMGILFYNG
+170 AIMFILFYNN
-180 YLKNKTTTFA
+180 YLRTKTTTFA

-198 TLVSYVV
+198 TLISYVV
-205 MNEIDRAIIQSR
+205 MNEIDKAIIQSR

-230 MQNIHLSGQYKL
+230 MQNIRLSNQYKL

-256 LYQKNLSSEELY
+256 LYQKHPSSEELY
-268 HLLDKRLEHVNKVLI
+268 QLLDKRLEHVNKVLI
-283 KLQDPKKVNSIQ
+283 KLQDPKRVNSIQ

-303 QAQAMGLKVV
+303 QAQASGLKVV

-357 YFGDQRGAI
+357 YFGDRRGAI
-366 YTVVNNFKKNPKIH
+366 YTVVNTFKKNPKIH
-380 DYQIDFLEQ
+380 DYRIELLEQ

-399 IVDEMSGEITTSV
+399 IVNEMAGEITTSV

-422 LPNN
+422 LPHN